1 MSEELVTLE
10 SAKFQL
16 RVLHDREDAHIKL
29 LIKAALKHIE
39 NFLDK
44 PLVDVCIDD
53 ALPEDL
59 QYAALLIIGDLY
71 NNRESQVV
79 GAIMTTNKTLENL
92 MMPYRKMGI

>member
-16 RVLHDREDAHIKL
+16 RVLHNREDAHIRL

-59 QYAALLIIGDLY
+59 QYAALLIITDMYENRAARTEVNLY
-71 NNRESQVV
+71 VNQSVE
-79 GAIMTTNKTLENL
+79 MYML
-92 MMPYRKMGI
+92 PYRKMGI